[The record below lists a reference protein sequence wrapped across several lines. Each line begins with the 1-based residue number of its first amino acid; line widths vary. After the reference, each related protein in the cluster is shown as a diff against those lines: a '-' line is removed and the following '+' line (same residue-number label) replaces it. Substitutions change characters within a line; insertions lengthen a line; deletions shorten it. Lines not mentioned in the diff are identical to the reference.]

1 MIIDI
6 SRTSDYYFL
15 NNDYECDVWINN
27 EEFKSVSHAYHSC
40 RVHLK
45 ESKTIIKNSESI
57 EELYKL
63 SSKIEYSKEF
73 LEKDLNIILE
83 KLIRDKFIRNKDLK
97 EKLILTNESKIEY
110 SLGSEYCLNDKEYLG
125 IYNNNKNKKVGF
137 NYMGILLMQV
147 RDDIKNFTY
156 IEKWVKAQFSVV
168 DNKKL
173 DIDVE
178 VFIYLSTNKKFIN
191 SILLSKKEVY
201 VIGNH
206 SKNDIV
212 INNKYISRY
221 HSVLYLD
228 KDSGLCI
235 IDLNSKY
242 KTRINNIE
250 LKPFIPYS
258 IKDGSEFK
266 INFSNFENDFFF
278 EINTKKIE
286 RKMRK
291 EMEKIEKISENKTIL
306 EKYLNENNVSLKE
319 KVKRILKNEIDYE
332 DRISVIIKNIPYSI
346 KAIEIF
352 DFIDSTYGRIM
363 KNKEISRN
371 IQGRDFYIKFENFD
385 GCKNFLY
392 GKTYDDMSFL
402 YMNKKIY
409 FELVEDKVDN

>member
-6 SRTSDYYFL
+6 SPSSEYYFL

-27 EEFKSVSHAYHSC
+27 KEFKSVSHAYHSC
-40 RVHLK
+40 RASLK
-45 ESKTIIKNSESI
+45 ESKTIIKNTESI

-63 SSKIEYSKEF
+63 SSKIEFSKEF

-97 EKLILTNESKIEY
+97 EKLIMTNESIIEY
-110 SLGSEYCLNDKEYLG
+110 SLGKEYCLNDKEYLG
-125 IYNNNKNKKVGF
+125 IYNNNKNKKVGY

-147 RDDIKNFTY
+147 RDDIKNLAY
-156 IEKWVKAQFSVV
+156 IEKWVKTQFSVV

-228 KDSGLCI
+228 KDNGLCI

-258 IKDGSEFK
+258 INDGAEFK
-266 INFSNFENDFFF
+266 IKFSNFENDFFF
-278 EINTKKIE
+278 EVNSKKIE

-291 EMEKIEKISENKTIL
+291 EIEKVEKLSEKKSIL
-306 EKYLNENNVSLKE
+306 ENYLNENKVSLKQ

-332 DRISVIIKNIPYSI
+332 DKISVIIKNIPYSI
-346 KAIEIF
+346 KAIDIF
-352 DFIDSTYGRIM
+352 DFINSEYGRII
-363 KNKEISRN
+363 KNKEILRCS
-371 IQGRDFYIKFENFD
+371 QGRDFYIKFENFD
-385 GCKNFLY
+385 GCRNFLE
-392 GKTYDDMSFL
+392 GKTYDDMNFL

-409 FELVEDKVDN
+409 FDIVVDKVDN